1 MLIHF
6 LNSMKVIKK
15 NSSEKNL
22 PTCPLSVCSK
32 QRFDHWVCIQ
42 TDQSRG
48 SPVNRQFDIHSN
60 DHWLIKT
67 NYLHGLTFLTINMN
81 FFHILTSAS
90 TSS

>member
-1 MLIHF
+1 
-6 LNSMKVIKK
+6 MKVIKK

-32 QRFDHWVCIQ
+32 QRFDHWVCTQ